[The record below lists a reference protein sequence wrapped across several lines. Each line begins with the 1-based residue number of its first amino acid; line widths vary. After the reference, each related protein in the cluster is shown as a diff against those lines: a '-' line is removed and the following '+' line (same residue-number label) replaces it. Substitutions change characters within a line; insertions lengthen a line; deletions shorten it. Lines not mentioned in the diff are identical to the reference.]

1 MMAEATETVTPASGE
16 PAFMRATEL
25 LCKWLAYVGGVVLVA
40 LVVMTVLSITGR
52 ALIPFGLAPIP
63 GDFEL
68 VEAGTAFA
76 TFCFMPWCQLRGGH
90 ITVDLLSERFG
101 PRRDRMLSLAG
112 SLMMAAAALVIA
124 WRLWF
129 GMADKLKYN
138 ETTFILG
145 LPMWWFFAIS
155 VPPAAVFVLASLA
168 SAWRHWRLLRARRA
182 RA

>member
-1 MMAEATETVTPASGE
+1 MAEELTEHAHPVPVPG
-16 PAFMRATEL
+16 
-25 LCKWLAYVGGVVLVA
+25 WLAALCRVFAGIGGLTLLA
-40 LVVMTVLSITGR
+40 MMLMTVASVTLRSVVGR
-52 ALIPFGLAPIP
+52 PIS

-68 VEAGTAFA
+68 VEMGSAIAI
-76 TFCFMPWCQLRGGH
+76 FCFLPWCQLRGGH

-155 VPPAAVFVLASLA
+155 VPPAAIFVLASLA